1 MGTTT
6 KEPTSRLTQI
16 HGFTVTEVN
25 AYALYCG
32 YVQVV
37 ETPDEMQRVT
47 LLESF
52 GCYEVIHTNRNI
64 LTEDWLNCQSFRK
77 LSDARKHFRNVLK
90 GMRKN

>member
-6 KEPTSRLTQI
+6 KEPKSRLAKI
-16 HGFTVTEVN
+16 HGFTVDEIN

-32 YVQVV
+32 YVQLVK
-37 ETPDEMQRVT
+37 TPDELQSVT
-47 LLESF
+47 LRCTH
-52 GCYEVIHTNRNI
+52 GVYHVVHTNRSV
-64 LTEDWLNCQSFRK
+64 LTEDWRNSQSFRK

>member
-32 YVQVV
+32 YVQLVK
-37 ETPDEMQRVT
+37 TPDELQSVELRCTHGVY
-47 LLESF
+47 L
-52 GCYEVIHTNRNI
+52 VVHTNNSV
-64 LTEDWLNCQSFRK
+64 LTEDWREWQSFRK